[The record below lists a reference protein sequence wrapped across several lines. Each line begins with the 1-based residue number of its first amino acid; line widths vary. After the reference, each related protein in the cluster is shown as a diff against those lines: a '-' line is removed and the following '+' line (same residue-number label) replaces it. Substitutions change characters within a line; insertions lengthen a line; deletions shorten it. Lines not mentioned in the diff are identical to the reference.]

1 MRLKHI
7 KGSEENVSLSKVVI
21 KNPEQ
26 YKGKWKS
33 VFNNKN
39 KIYLEIGM
47 GKGSFLIEH
56 ARRNKN
62 VNYIGFE
69 KYPSV
74 LLNALET
81 IENENLTNIKIICAD
96 AYKVDE
102 IFYKEISKLYLN
114 FSDPWPK
121 KRHIKRRLTSDVF
134 LKKYNSIFK
143 GLKVI
148 EQKDV
153 LTRKN
158 TIGHFTVSCWVLNQ
172 SHDKVLMCYHKIYNS
187 WCWLGGHVDGQKDFK
202 KVALKEFQEESGL
215 KHVQFLK
222 DDPFSIEVL
231 TVNGHIKNGV
241 YVSSHLHYNITY
253 LMEANDQEKLI
264 IKEDENKGL
273 QWFDFEEAL
282 KASTEPWLVEN
293 VYKKLNKKI
302 EKGYH

>member
-7 KGSEENVSLSKVVI
+7 KGSEEKVSLSKVVI

-148 EQKDV
+148 EQKTDNDELFNFSLESYKLNHYIV
-153 LTRKN
+153 VEKN
-158 TIGHFTVSCWVLNQ
+158 TNYF
-172 SHDKVLMCYHKIYNS
+172 
-187 WCWLGGHVDGQKDFK
+187 
-202 KVALKEFQEESGL
+202 
-215 KHVQFLK
+215 
-222 DDPFSIEVL
+222 DDIRTE
-231 TVNGHIKNGV
+231 
-241 YVSSHLHYNITY
+241 Y
-253 LMEANDQEKLI
+253 
-264 IKEDENKGL
+264 ENKFISKG
-273 QWFDFEEAL
+273 
-282 KASTEPWLVEN
+282 KNINYVK
-293 VYKKLNKKI
+293 VIKI
-302 EKGYH
+302 

>member
-7 KGSEENVSLSKVVI
+7 KGSEEKVSLSKVVI

-148 EQKDV
+148 EQKTDNDELFNFSLESYKLNHYIV
-153 LTRKN
+153 VKKN
-158 TIGHFTVSCWVLNQ
+158 TNYF
-172 SHDKVLMCYHKIYNS
+172 
-187 WCWLGGHVDGQKDFK
+187 
-202 KVALKEFQEESGL
+202 
-215 KHVQFLK
+215 
-222 DDPFSIEVL
+222 DDIRTE
-231 TVNGHIKNGV
+231 
-241 YVSSHLHYNITY
+241 Y
-253 LMEANDQEKLI
+253 
-264 IKEDENKGL
+264 ENK
-273 QWFDFEEAL
+273 FIS
-282 KASTEPWLVEN
+282 KVKN
-293 VYKKLNKKI
+293 INYVKVIKI
-302 EKGYH
+302 

>member
-7 KGSEENVSLSKVVI
+7 KGSEEKVSLSKVVI

-81 IENENLTNIKIICAD
+81 IENENITNIKIICAD

-148 EQKDV
+148 EQKTDNDELFNFSLESYKLNHYIV
-153 LTRKN
+153 VKKN
-158 TIGHFTVSCWVLNQ
+158 TNYF
-172 SHDKVLMCYHKIYNS
+172 
-187 WCWLGGHVDGQKDFK
+187 
-202 KVALKEFQEESGL
+202 
-215 KHVQFLK
+215 
-222 DDPFSIEVL
+222 DDIRTE
-231 TVNGHIKNGV
+231 
-241 YVSSHLHYNITY
+241 Y
-253 LMEANDQEKLI
+253 
-264 IKEDENKGL
+264 ENKFISKG
-273 QWFDFEEAL
+273 
-282 KASTEPWLVEN
+282 KNINYVK
-293 VYKKLNKKI
+293 VIKI
-302 EKGYH
+302 

>member
-7 KGSEENVSLSKVVI
+7 KGSEEKVNLSKVVI

-148 EQKDV
+148 EQKTDNDELFNFSLESYKLNHYIV
-153 LTRKN
+153 VKQN
-158 TIGHFTVSCWVLNQ
+158 TNYF
-172 SHDKVLMCYHKIYNS
+172 
-187 WCWLGGHVDGQKDFK
+187 
-202 KVALKEFQEESGL
+202 
-215 KHVQFLK
+215 
-222 DDPFSIEVL
+222 DDIRTE
-231 TVNGHIKNGV
+231 
-241 YVSSHLHYNITY
+241 Y
-253 LMEANDQEKLI
+253 
-264 IKEDENKGL
+264 ENKFISKG
-273 QWFDFEEAL
+273 
-282 KASTEPWLVEN
+282 KNINYVK
-293 VYKKLNKKI
+293 VIKI
-302 EKGYH
+302 

>member
-7 KGSEENVSLSKVVI
+7 KGSEEKVSLSKVVI

-47 GKGSFLIEH
+47 RKGSFLIEH

-62 VNYIGFE
+62 INYIGFE

-148 EQKDV
+148 EQKTDNDELFNFSLESYKLNHYIV
-153 LTRKN
+153 VKKN
-158 TIGHFTVSCWVLNQ
+158 TNYF
-172 SHDKVLMCYHKIYNS
+172 
-187 WCWLGGHVDGQKDFK
+187 
-202 KVALKEFQEESGL
+202 
-215 KHVQFLK
+215 
-222 DDPFSIEVL
+222 DDIRTE
-231 TVNGHIKNGV
+231 
-241 YVSSHLHYNITY
+241 Y
-253 LMEANDQEKLI
+253 
-264 IKEDENKGL
+264 ENKFISKG
-273 QWFDFEEAL
+273 
-282 KASTEPWLVEN
+282 KNINYVK
-293 VYKKLNKKI
+293 VIKI
-302 EKGYH
+302 

>member
-7 KGSEENVSLSKVVI
+7 KGSEEKVNLSKVVI

-143 GLKVI
+143 GIKVI
-148 EQKDV
+148 EQKTDNDELFNFSLESYKLNHYIV
-153 LTRKN
+153 IKKN
-158 TIGHFTVSCWVLNQ
+158 TNYF
-172 SHDKVLMCYHKIYNS
+172 
-187 WCWLGGHVDGQKDFK
+187 
-202 KVALKEFQEESGL
+202 
-215 KHVQFLK
+215 
-222 DDPFSIEVL
+222 DDIRTE
-231 TVNGHIKNGV
+231 
-241 YVSSHLHYNITY
+241 Y
-253 LMEANDQEKLI
+253 
-264 IKEDENKGL
+264 ENKFISKG
-273 QWFDFEEAL
+273 
-282 KASTEPWLVEN
+282 KNINYVK
-293 VYKKLNKKI
+293 VIKI
-302 EKGYH
+302 

>member
-7 KGSEENVSLSKVVI
+7 KGSEEKVSLSKVVI

-134 LKKYNSIFK
+134 LKKYNSKFK

-148 EQKDV
+148 EQKTDNDELFNFSLESYKLNHYIV
-153 LTRKN
+153 VKKN
-158 TIGHFTVSCWVLNQ
+158 TNYF
-172 SHDKVLMCYHKIYNS
+172 
-187 WCWLGGHVDGQKDFK
+187 
-202 KVALKEFQEESGL
+202 
-215 KHVQFLK
+215 
-222 DDPFSIEVL
+222 DDIRTE
-231 TVNGHIKNGV
+231 
-241 YVSSHLHYNITY
+241 Y
-253 LMEANDQEKLI
+253 
-264 IKEDENKGL
+264 ENKFISKG
-273 QWFDFEEAL
+273 
-282 KASTEPWLVEN
+282 KNINYVK
-293 VYKKLNKKI
+293 VIKI
-302 EKGYH
+302 

>member
-7 KGSEENVSLSKVVI
+7 KGSEEKVSLSKVVI

-134 LKKYNSIFK
+134 LKKYNSMFK

-148 EQKDV
+148 EQKTDNDELFNFSLESYKLNHYIV
-153 LTRKN
+153 VKKN
-158 TIGHFTVSCWVLNQ
+158 TNYF
-172 SHDKVLMCYHKIYNS
+172 
-187 WCWLGGHVDGQKDFK
+187 
-202 KVALKEFQEESGL
+202 
-215 KHVQFLK
+215 
-222 DDPFSIEVL
+222 DDIRTE
-231 TVNGHIKNGV
+231 
-241 YVSSHLHYNITY
+241 Y
-253 LMEANDQEKLI
+253 
-264 IKEDENKGL
+264 ENKFISKG
-273 QWFDFEEAL
+273 
-282 KASTEPWLVEN
+282 KNINYVK
-293 VYKKLNKKI
+293 VIKI
-302 EKGYH
+302 

>member
-7 KGSEENVSLSKVVI
+7 KGSEEKVSLSKVVI

-81 IENENLTNIKIICAD
+81 IENEKLTNIKIICAD

-148 EQKDV
+148 EQKTDNDELFNFSLESYKLNHYIV
-153 LTRKN
+153 VKKN
-158 TIGHFTVSCWVLNQ
+158 TNYF
-172 SHDKVLMCYHKIYNS
+172 
-187 WCWLGGHVDGQKDFK
+187 
-202 KVALKEFQEESGL
+202 
-215 KHVQFLK
+215 
-222 DDPFSIEVL
+222 DDIRTE
-231 TVNGHIKNGV
+231 
-241 YVSSHLHYNITY
+241 Y
-253 LMEANDQEKLI
+253 
-264 IKEDENKGL
+264 ENKFISKG
-273 QWFDFEEAL
+273 
-282 KASTEPWLVEN
+282 KNINYVK
-293 VYKKLNKKI
+293 VIKL
-302 EKGYH
+302 

>member
-7 KGSEENVSLSKVVI
+7 KGSEEKVSLSKVVI

-114 FSDPWPK
+114 FSGPWPK

-148 EQKDV
+148 EQKTDNDELFNFSLESYKLNHYIV
-153 LTRKN
+153 VKKN
-158 TIGHFTVSCWVLNQ
+158 TNYF
-172 SHDKVLMCYHKIYNS
+172 
-187 WCWLGGHVDGQKDFK
+187 
-202 KVALKEFQEESGL
+202 
-215 KHVQFLK
+215 
-222 DDPFSIEVL
+222 DDIRTE
-231 TVNGHIKNGV
+231 
-241 YVSSHLHYNITY
+241 Y
-253 LMEANDQEKLI
+253 
-264 IKEDENKGL
+264 ENKFISKG
-273 QWFDFEEAL
+273 
-282 KASTEPWLVEN
+282 KNINYVK
-293 VYKKLNKKI
+293 VIKI
-302 EKGYH
+302 

>member
-7 KGSEENVSLSKVVI
+7 KGSEEKVSLSKVVI

-121 KRHIKRRLTSDVF
+121 KRHIKIRLTSDVF

-148 EQKDV
+148 EQKTDNDELFNFSLESYKLNHYIV
-153 LTRKN
+153 VKKN
-158 TIGHFTVSCWVLNQ
+158 TNYF
-172 SHDKVLMCYHKIYNS
+172 
-187 WCWLGGHVDGQKDFK
+187 
-202 KVALKEFQEESGL
+202 
-215 KHVQFLK
+215 
-222 DDPFSIEVL
+222 DDIRTE
-231 TVNGHIKNGV
+231 
-241 YVSSHLHYNITY
+241 Y
-253 LMEANDQEKLI
+253 
-264 IKEDENKGL
+264 ENKFISKG
-273 QWFDFEEAL
+273 
-282 KASTEPWLVEN
+282 KNINYVK
-293 VYKKLNKKI
+293 VIKI
-302 EKGYH
+302 

>member
-7 KGSEENVSLSKVVI
+7 KGSEEKVSLSKVVI

-62 VNYIGFE
+62 INYIGLE

-102 IFYKEISKLYLN
+102 IFYKEISKLFLN

-143 GLKVI
+143 GFKVI
-148 EQKDV
+148 EQKTDNDE
-153 LTRKN
+153 LFN
-158 TIGHFTVSCWVLNQ
+158 FSL
-172 SHDKVLMCYHKIYNS
+172 
-187 WCWLGGHVDGQKDFK
+187 
-202 KVALKEFQEESGL
+202 ES
-215 KHVQFLK
+215 
-222 DDPFSIEVL
+222 
-231 TVNGHIKNGV
+231 
-241 YVSSHLHYNITY
+241 Y
-253 LMEANDQEKLI
+253 
-264 IKEDENKGL
+264 
-273 QWFDFEEAL
+273 
-282 KASTEPWLVEN
+282 
-293 VYKKLNKKI
+293 KLNHYLVIKKNVNYFDDI
-302 EKGYH
+302 RTEYESKFISKGKNINYVKVVKL

>member
-7 KGSEENVSLSKVVI
+7 KGSEEKVSLSKVVI

-143 GLKVI
+143 GIKVI
-148 EQKDV
+148 EQKTDNDELFNFSLESYKLNHYIV
-153 LTRKN
+153 IKKN
-158 TIGHFTVSCWVLNQ
+158 TNYF
-172 SHDKVLMCYHKIYNS
+172 
-187 WCWLGGHVDGQKDFK
+187 
-202 KVALKEFQEESGL
+202 
-215 KHVQFLK
+215 
-222 DDPFSIEVL
+222 DDIRTE
-231 TVNGHIKNGV
+231 
-241 YVSSHLHYNITY
+241 Y
-253 LMEANDQEKLI
+253 
-264 IKEDENKGL
+264 ENKFISKG
-273 QWFDFEEAL
+273 
-282 KASTEPWLVEN
+282 KNINYVK
-293 VYKKLNKKI
+293 VIKI
-302 EKGYH
+302 

>member
-7 KGSEENVSLSKVVI
+7 KGSEEKVNLSKVVI

-81 IENENLTNIKIICAD
+81 IENEKLTNIKIICAD

-134 LKKYNSIFK
+134 LKKNNSIFK

-148 EQKDV
+148 EQKTDNDELFNFSLESYKLNHYIV
-153 LTRKN
+153 VKKN
-158 TIGHFTVSCWVLNQ
+158 TNYF
-172 SHDKVLMCYHKIYNS
+172 
-187 WCWLGGHVDGQKDFK
+187 
-202 KVALKEFQEESGL
+202 
-215 KHVQFLK
+215 
-222 DDPFSIEVL
+222 DDIRTE
-231 TVNGHIKNGV
+231 
-241 YVSSHLHYNITY
+241 Y
-253 LMEANDQEKLI
+253 
-264 IKEDENKGL
+264 ENKFISKG
-273 QWFDFEEAL
+273 
-282 KASTEPWLVEN
+282 KNINYVK
-293 VYKKLNKKI
+293 VIKL
-302 EKGYH
+302 

>member
-7 KGSEENVSLSKVVI
+7 KGSEEKVNLSKVVI

-39 KIYLEIGM
+39 KSYLEIGM

-148 EQKDV
+148 EQKTDNDELFNFSLESYKLNHYIV
-153 LTRKN
+153 VKKN
-158 TIGHFTVSCWVLNQ
+158 TNYF
-172 SHDKVLMCYHKIYNS
+172 
-187 WCWLGGHVDGQKDFK
+187 
-202 KVALKEFQEESGL
+202 
-215 KHVQFLK
+215 
-222 DDPFSIEVL
+222 DDIRTE
-231 TVNGHIKNGV
+231 
-241 YVSSHLHYNITY
+241 Y
-253 LMEANDQEKLI
+253 
-264 IKEDENKGL
+264 ENKFISKG
-273 QWFDFEEAL
+273 
-282 KASTEPWLVEN
+282 KNINYVK
-293 VYKKLNKKI
+293 VIKI
-302 EKGYH
+302 

>member
-7 KGSEENVSLSKVVI
+7 KGSEEKVNLSKVVI

-143 GLKVI
+143 GIKVI
-148 EQKDV
+148 EQKTDNDELFNFSLESYKLNHFIV
-153 LTRKN
+153 IKKN
-158 TIGHFTVSCWVLNQ
+158 TNYF
-172 SHDKVLMCYHKIYNS
+172 
-187 WCWLGGHVDGQKDFK
+187 
-202 KVALKEFQEESGL
+202 
-215 KHVQFLK
+215 
-222 DDPFSIEVL
+222 DDIRTE
-231 TVNGHIKNGV
+231 
-241 YVSSHLHYNITY
+241 Y
-253 LMEANDQEKLI
+253 
-264 IKEDENKGL
+264 ENKFISKG
-273 QWFDFEEAL
+273 
-282 KASTEPWLVEN
+282 KNINYVK
-293 VYKKLNKKI
+293 VIKI
-302 EKGYH
+302 

>member
-7 KGSEENVSLSKVVI
+7 KGSEEKVSLSKVVI

-62 VNYIGFE
+62 INYIGFE

-102 IFYKEISKLYLN
+102 IFYREISKLYLN

-148 EQKDV
+148 EQKTDNDELFNFSLESYKLNHYIV
-153 LTRKN
+153 VKKN
-158 TIGHFTVSCWVLNQ
+158 TNYF
-172 SHDKVLMCYHKIYNS
+172 
-187 WCWLGGHVDGQKDFK
+187 
-202 KVALKEFQEESGL
+202 
-215 KHVQFLK
+215 
-222 DDPFSIEVL
+222 DDIRTE
-231 TVNGHIKNGV
+231 
-241 YVSSHLHYNITY
+241 Y
-253 LMEANDQEKLI
+253 
-264 IKEDENKGL
+264 ENKFISKG
-273 QWFDFEEAL
+273 
-282 KASTEPWLVEN
+282 KNINYVK
-293 VYKKLNKKI
+293 VIKI
-302 EKGYH
+302 

>member
-7 KGSEENVSLSKVVI
+7 KGSEEKVSLSKVVI

-148 EQKDV
+148 EQKTDNDELFNFSLESYKLNHYIV
-153 LTRKN
+153 VKKN
-158 TIGHFTVSCWVLNQ
+158 TNYF
-172 SHDKVLMCYHKIYNS
+172 
-187 WCWLGGHVDGQKDFK
+187 
-202 KVALKEFQEESGL
+202 
-215 KHVQFLK
+215 
-222 DDPFSIEVL
+222 DDIRTE
-231 TVNGHIKNGV
+231 
-241 YVSSHLHYNITY
+241 Y
-253 LMEANDQEKLI
+253 
-264 IKEDENKGL
+264 ENKFIRKG
-273 QWFDFEEAL
+273 
-282 KASTEPWLVEN
+282 KNINYVK
-293 VYKKLNKKI
+293 VIKI
-302 EKGYH
+302 